1 MFKKDTLFYHV
12 YVRTYVQGF
21 ACEFPRQ
28 MENRWLAIQPKPAVS
43 KETFCLCPGIA
54 ELALRQNS

>member
-12 YVRTYVQGF
+12 YVQGF
-21 ACEFPRQ
+21 ACEFFRQ

-54 ELALRQNS
+54 ELSLWQNS